1 LREVTVKIG
10 LGRIN
15 TWEGVIVEALFDSD
29 TTKLVMSLEF
39 VRKEVSKIE
48 AADLIYFYFYFYFS
62 FNLFSIFLFLEL
74 RVRVRVMRS
83 CSHIR

>member
-1 LREVTVKIG
+1 MKIG
-10 LGRIN
+10 LGRID

-29 TTKLVMSLEF
+29 TTKLVMSSEF

-48 AADLIYFYFYFYFS
+48 AADLIYFYFYFYFYFS